1 MTECN
6 ENENNTL
13 LCGQY
18 RILAEIGKS
27 AAGIV
32 YKCLDENTG
41 SIVALKQLPPQV
53 ASNEEEM
60 QTISENIHSYYRLN
74 HQNIAACHAL
84 INDPDNGNYYFVT
97 DYIDGINLLEWV
109 RKNREGS
116 TVPQHTVIPILKQL
130 ADALDYAHSQQI
142 VHRDLKPENIMI
154 QADGTVRILDFGLSA
169 QVRDCLARL
178 NVLSDLESRG
188 NGPYVAPEQWR
199 EGKLYANSDQYALG
213 ILLYELFA
221 GELPYKC
228 TRQTSP
234 AILKE
239 LTITEEP
246 EPIDAVTR
254 QVWDVLVR
262 ALKKDPASRYPTCKN
277 IAFAL
282 EQLIKPPQV
291 ELTEDTAS
299 VQKKSGSGGLW
310 LLALLFGICGGAAG
324 YFFLGMIGGIVG
336 FIAGFLLGCIIKFF
350 KG

>member
-1 MTECN
+1 MTEW
-6 ENENNTL
+6 NENNIL
-13 LCGQY
+13 ICGQY

-27 AAGIV
+27 AAGVV
-32 YKCLDENTG
+32 YKCLDENSG
-41 SIVALKQLPPQV
+41 SIVALKQLPPEV
-53 ASNEEEM
+53 ARDEEEM
-60 QTISENIHSYYRLN
+60 QTITENIHSYYRLN

-84 INDPDNGNYYFVT
+84 INDPENGDYYFVT
-97 DYIDGINLLEWV
+97 DFVDGINLLEWV

-116 TVPQHTVIPILKQL
+116 TVPQHYIIPIVKQL

-154 QADGTVRILDFGLSA
+154 EANGTVRILDFGLSA
-169 QVRDCLARL
+169 QVRDCLVRL

-213 ILLYELFA
+213 VLLYELFA

-246 EPIDAVTR
+246 EPIDAITR
-254 QVWDVLVR
+254 RVWEILAK
-262 ALKKDPASRYPTCKN
+262 ALKKDPADRYPTCKN

-282 EQLIKPPQV
+282 DQLIKPPQPEV
-291 ELTEDTAS
+291 AEDTTS
-299 VQKKSGSGGLW
+299 VPVKSKSGGFW
-310 LLALLFGICGGAAG
+310 ILALLLGIVGGAAG
-324 YFFLGMIGGIVG
+324 YYFLGIMGGIAG
-336 FIAGFLLGCIIKFF
+336 FVAGFLLGAMIRFF